1 MEARDGP
8 TALQVLTE
16 HRPVDLIFTDVV
28 LPGGMSAADVA
39 AKARELQ
46 PFVKALF
53 TAGYSRNAIVHHGRL
68 DKGVD
73 LLQKPFSLGDLAIR
87 VRDVLDRQNQTK

>member
-1 MEARDGP
+1 M
-8 TALQVLTE
+8 
-16 HRPVDLIFTDVV
+16 DLIFTDVV